1 MTAGALYVVG
11 GVGMDNAYIKGTTGS
26 TASAGALI
34 VKGGVSMKNA
44 YINDTTVSGPGAS
57 AGAGAGALNVQGG
70 IFMKNAYINDTTVS
84 GLDAGSLIVK
94 GGVGMDNAYI
104 KGTTGATA
112 TAGALIVK
120 GGIQMVD
127 AYASS
132 NMTAAAFYASSDY
145 RIKTDVVALADTDV
159 SVDDLRPIQYINT
172 LTGCKDMGLLAHEL
186 QSVYPWLVVG
196 EKDGP
201 DMQHVNYMGLIG
213 LLIHEVQGLKRKIA
227 SMM

>member
-1 MTAGALYVVG
+1 MK
-11 GVGMDNAYIKGTTGS
+11 NAYIS
-26 TASAGALI
+26 DTAHASYVSSVSAGALI
-34 VKGGVSMKNA
+34 IEGGINIKDATGSSSTGGALYAAGGIRMKNA
-44 YINDTTVSGPGAS
+44 YIDDDTSS
-57 AGAGAGALNVQGG
+57 GAGNPTG
-70 IFMKNAYINDTTVS
+70 S
-84 GLDAGSLIVK
+84 G
-94 GGVGMDNAYI
+94 
-104 KGTTGATA
+104 
-112 TAGALIVK
+112 AGALIVK
-120 GGIQMVD
+120 GGIFMKD
-127 AYASS
+127 AYSMG

-227 SMM
+227 SMV